1 MALWGGRFSQE
12 ADQRFKQFNDSL
24 RFDFRLAQ
32 QDIFGSVAWSKALVT
47 VGVLSQDEQAQLEQA
62 LNELSEE
69 VTANPHSILILQ
81 SDAEDIHS
89 WVESKLIAKVGDLG
103 KKLHTGRSR
112 NDQVA
117 TDLKLWCKEEV
128 IHLRQAIV
136 ELQKALVIT
145 AEQNQ
150 NAVMPGY
157 THLQRAQPVT
167 FAHWCLAYN
176 EMLARDESRL
186 ADALKRLDVSPLGC
200 GALAGTAYDIDREQ
214 LAGWLGFASATNN
227 SLDSVSDRD
236 HVLEI
241 LSSAAIGMVHL
252 SRFAE
257 DLIFFNSGEAGFI
270 ELSDKVTSGSS
281 LMPQKK
287 NPDALELIRGKCGR
301 VQGALTGMMMTLKGL
316 PLAYNK
322 DMQEDKEGLFDAVDT
337 WSDCLHMATLVLD
350 GIQIRR
356 PRCEEAAKQGYANAT
371 ELADYLVAKGVPFR
385 EAHHIVGEVVVCAIE
400 QGKAI
405 EELPLSELQMFNSK
419 IMIDVYDILS
429 LQSCLDKRLAKGG
442 VSQKQVAYAI
452 AKAKEVLDMNK

>member
-12 ADQRFKQFNDSL
+12 ADQQFKQFNDSL

-62 LNELSEE
+62 LKELSEE
-69 VTANPHSILILQ
+69 VTANPQSILQ

-128 IHLRQAIV
+128 AHLRQAII

-145 AEQNQ
+145 AEKNQ
-150 NAVMPGY
+150 DAVMPGY
-157 THLQRAQPVT
+157 THLQRAQPIT

-186 ADALKRLDVSPLGC
+186 ADALKRFDVSPLGC
-200 GALAGTAYDIDREQ
+200 GALAGTAYDIDRDQ
-214 LAGWLGFASATNN
+214 LATWLGFASATNN

-236 HVLEI
+236 HVVEL
-241 LSSAAIGMVHL
+241 LSTAALGMVHL

-322 DMQEDKEGLFDAVDT
+322 DMQEDKEGLFDASDT
-337 WSDCLHMATLVLD
+337 WMDCLQLATLVLD
-350 GIQIRR
+350 GIQIKR

-371 ELADYLVAKGVPFR
+371 ELADYLVTKGVPFR
-385 EAHHIVGEVVVCAIE
+385 EAHHIVGEVVVSAIE
-400 QGKAI
+400 QGKAL
-405 EELPLSELQMFNSK
+405 EELKLSELQKF
-419 IMIDVYDILS
+419 
-429 LQSCLDKRLAKGG
+429 
-442 VSQKQVAYAI
+442 
-452 AKAKEVLDMNK
+452 